1 MYRNKT
7 LNMKTHAF
15 LLIASLA
22 VLASSASA
30 ASNQT
35 ESELVVLP
43 TYVVT
48 APRHLSAEQRI
59 NASLKEFSKQALAP
73 MVIAPDMSA
82 LKVQTFQHKQLAEAA
97 RLTHVV
103 HIAKS

>member
-7 LNMKTHAF
+7 LNMKTHAL

-48 APRHLSAEQRI
+48 APRHQAAEQRI
-59 NASLKEFSKQALAP
+59 NASLNEFSEQALAP
-73 MVIAPDMSA
+73 MVIAPEMST
-82 LKVQTFQHKQLAEAA
+82 LKAQSFQRKHLAEAA